1 MTTRRSPAAVVHT
14 VADGV
19 GAARAA
25 RRHQRRRRRRRARR
39 RSSLATQRADGGW
52 DEDEFTGTGF
62 PRHFYLRYWMYRDYF
77 PLMELGQRVT
87 ELMKQKQ
94 YAPMTIAQMAPSL
107 YAANQGFL
115 DSVPV
120 EKIHVG
126 LGAHAMAVV
135 PPWEDAVT
143 LGANAAARVFR
154 QGEVRPDEI
163 GLLVAATETAVD
175 HAKPIGIF
183 LHDLLGLPPIC
194 RTFEVKHA
202 CYGGTAGIMLAADWI
217 RSGAARGRKALVV
230 ATDIARY
237 DVGSS
242 AEFTQGAGAAAV
254 VVSEEPRLL
263 RMGPTTGL
271 YARNVYDFWRPLD
284 RREALVDGKFSLDCY
299 LDALRGAVADYR
311 SALNG
316 HGGGSLLE
324 RFAAFLYH
332 TPFLPR
338 WRTRHRGGG
347 GRIAGLTPAAV
358 GERFERSWS
367 TQAEPA
373 IGLARQAG
381 NTYTASLYLC
391 LAWLLEREG
400 ATLEGRELA
409 LSPTARVAARS
420 SSPRDR
426 CPGSASRAR
435 ASGRRHSSRRAA
447 C

>member
-1 MTTRRSPAAVVHT
+1 MNGLDVGI
-14 VADGV
+14 DQLGV
-19 GAARAA
+19 YLPRYALPLDRLAEAR
-25 RRHQRRRRRRRARR
+25 
-39 RSSLATQRADGGW
+39 G
-52 DEDEFTGTGF
+52 
-62 PRHFYLRYWMYRDYF
+62 
-77 PLMELGQRVT
+77 
-87 ELMKQKQ
+87 
-94 YAPMTIAQMAPSL
+94 
-107 YAANQGFL
+107 
-115 DSVPV
+115 VPV

-154 QGEVRPDEI
+154 HGEVRPDEI

-183 LHDLLGLPPIC
+183 LHDLLGLSPSC

-254 VVSEEPRLL
+254 VVSDEPRLL
-263 RMGPTTGL
+263 RLGPTTGL
-271 YARNVYDFWRPLD
+271 FSRNVYDFWRPLE

-299 LDALRGAVADYR
+299 LDALHGAVSDYR
-311 SALNG
+311 AALNG
-316 HGGGSLLE
+316 HGGGSLLD

-332 TPFLPR
+332 TPFPKMAHKA
-338 WRTRHRGGG
+338 HR
-347 GRIAGLTPAAV
+347 RLVEDESHGLTPAAV
-358 GERFERSWS
+358 GERFERSWA

-373 IGLARQAG
+373 LGLARQAG

-400 ATLEGRELA
+400 ATLEGRDLA
-409 LSPTARVAARS
+409 LFSYGSGCCAEFFTGRPVAGSAARAAS
-420 SSPRDR
+420 IGAQGLLQARRELTVEEYEQFARATTGGERPAEGGVGFCHLAGIENHKRHYA
-426 CPGSASRAR
+426 CPGKVA
-435 ASGRRHSSRRAA
+435 
-447 C
+447 